1 MSFIVRAAV
10 LAVLLAPTAPVV
22 LAQQVVPV
30 DPRGAASSA
39 PVPSPAASAAAGTAS
54 SARDTAL
61 ARGSA
66 FDGYRG
72 FTEQPVESW
81 QKANDAVGRAGGW
94 KAYAREGQGGAA
106 AGSSEGAMPAGHAG
120 HAGMSMAPSGAP
132 STPAPVSPAASRPG
146 PSSPAPVKVSPAA
159 ATPAPQSGGHSGH
172 KMP

>member
-1 MSFIVRAAV
+1 MA
-10 LAVLLAPTAPVV
+10 
-22 LAQQVVPV
+22 
-30 DPRGAASSA
+30 PRGVA
-39 PVPSPAASAAAGTAS
+39 PSTAVTSPAASAAANIAP
-54 SARDTAL
+54 SAGDAGL

-72 FTEQPVESW
+72 FAEQPVESW

-120 HAGMSMAPSGAP
+120 HPGMSMAPSGAS

-146 PSSPAPVKVSPAA
+146 PSSPASVKASPAA
-159 ATPAPQSGGHSGH
+159 ATPAPQPGGHTGH

>member
-1 MSFIVRAAV
+1 MSFIVRTAM

-22 LAQQVVPV
+22 LAQQVVPLA
-30 DPRGAASSA
+30 PRSAAPSA
-39 PVPSPAASAAAGTAS
+39 PVPSPAASAAANTAS
-54 SARDTAL
+54 SARDTGL

-120 HAGMSMAPSGAP
+120 HAGMSMAPSGAS

-146 PSSPAPVKVSPAA
+146 PSSPVPVKVSPAA
-159 ATPAPQSGGHSGH
+159 TPAPQPGGHSGH